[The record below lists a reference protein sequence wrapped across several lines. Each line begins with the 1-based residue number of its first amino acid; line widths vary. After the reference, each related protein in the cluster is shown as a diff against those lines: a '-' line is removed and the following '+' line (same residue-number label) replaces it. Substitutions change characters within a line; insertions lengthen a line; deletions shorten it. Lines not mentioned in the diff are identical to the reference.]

1 MTTQIRL
8 SAAAHEFVRERG
20 GRLFV
25 FAREGALAVA
35 TEPPEEGTYVRQPA
49 KGIALHLPRGFVPPR
64 RVRVELRELPEP
76 HLVAWNDDLQ
86 A

>member
-1 MTTQIRL
+1 VTEIKISL
-8 SAAAHEFVRERG
+8 AALEHVRACG

-25 FAREGALAVA
+25 WSEAGVLEAA
-35 TEPPEEGTYVRQPA
+35 TEPPHEGRYVKQPA
-49 KGIALHLPRGFVPPR
+49 KGIDLYLPDGERPPR

-76 HLVAWNDDLQ
+76 HVVAYNDDLQ